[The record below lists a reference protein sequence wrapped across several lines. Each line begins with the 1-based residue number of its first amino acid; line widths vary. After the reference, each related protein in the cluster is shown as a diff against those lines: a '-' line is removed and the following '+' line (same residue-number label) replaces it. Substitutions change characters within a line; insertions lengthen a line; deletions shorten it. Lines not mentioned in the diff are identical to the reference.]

1 MVGRAWWMGAAAGW
15 GIVAGWWMPRGPLTI
30 TQALWSVGLSVLV
43 GALAGWSGRS
53 RWSMLVAPAIF
64 VVAVELLRLRVA
76 GPSVDAP
83 HASAF
88 GFVVLVAGRGV
99 HGLLSVLPMALAAA
113 YGAAYARRRHP
124 LGRASDQPVGQVGG
138 QPVGQA
144 GGRPVGQV
152 GGQAGGQPLGQAG
165 GRAGGRRGWR
175 YVRRAATGL
184 LTAFVLLVTVAVAV
198 PARTPAVAGEQG
210 IAELTRIDAGGHRLG
225 ALIRGADRTAPVLL
239 FVPGAPGGSELGA
252 ARQHLAALEQR
263 FVVVTLDRRGGGSSY
278 PALDPTATVTLDNA
292 VADVVA
298 VTEALRRRFHQDKIY
313 LLGHSGGSLLSVL
326 AVQRRPQL
334 YRAYIGAGQAVDL
347 VESDEIFY
355 ADILAWARATGRD
368 GLARTL
374 TAQGPPPY
382 RDVYAYE
389 PIMLYENEV
398 YDYDHTGNAEGAAD
412 PFGGLGAAELTL
424 LQKVHTMNAVLDTW
438 SALYPRMQDV
448 DLRRDVPQLEVP
460 VYFVQGAH
468 EMRGLAVVF
477 QPWYEAL
484 RAPVKE
490 LTVVPTG
497 GHRAFLEQPQRFAD
511 VMDRVLMQTGGAPG
525 R

>member
-1 MVGRAWWMGAAAGW
+1 MVRQVWWTGAAAGW

-30 TQALWSVGLSVLV
+30 NQALWSVGLSVAV
-43 GALAGWSGRS
+43 GALAGWLSGS
-53 RWSMLVAPAIF
+53 RWSMPAAPAIF
-64 VVAVELLRLRVA
+64 VVAVELVRLRVA

-88 GFVVLVAGRGV
+88 GFVVLVTGRGV

-113 YGAAYARRRHP
+113 YGAGYARR
-124 LGRASDQPVGQVGG
+124 
-138 QPVGQA
+138 
-144 GGRPVGQV
+144 
-152 GGQAGGQPLGQAG
+152 
-165 GRAGGRRGWR
+165 GRAGGSRSLR
-175 YVRRAATGL
+175 YVRRGVTGL
-184 LTAFVLLVTVAVAV
+184 LTALLLLVTVAVAV
-198 PARTPAVAGEQG
+198 PGRTPAVAGERG

-252 ARQHLAALEQR
+252 ARRHLAELERR

-278 PALDPTATVTLDNA
+278 PALDPTATVTLDSA

-313 LLGHSGGSLLSVL
+313 LLGHSGGSILGVL
-326 AVQRRPQL
+326 AVQRRPEL

-347 VESDEIFY
+347 AATDRICY
-355 ADILAWARATGRD
+355 TDILAWARATGRD

-382 RDVYAYE
+382 RDVYSYE
-389 PIMLYENEV
+389 PIMLYASEV

-412 PFGGLGAAELTL
+412 PFAGLGAAEFTL
-424 LQKVHTMNAVLDTW
+424 LQKAHTINAVLDTW

-448 DLRRDVPQLEVP
+448 DLREDVPRLEVP
-460 VYFVQGAH
+460 AYFVQGAH
-468 EMRGLAVVF
+468 EMRGLAALF
-477 QPWYEAL
+477 TPWYEAL
-484 RAPVKE
+484 RAPTKQ

-497 GHRAFLEQPQRFAD
+497 GHRAFLEQPRIFTE
-511 VMDRVLMQTGGAPG
+511 VMDRVLTQTGGTPG
-525 R
+525 T

>member
-1 MVGRAWWMGAAAGW
+1 MVRRVGWTGAVAGW

-30 TQALWSVGLSVLV
+30 NQALWSVGLSVAV
-43 GALAGWSGRS
+43 GAPAGWLSRS

-83 HASAF
+83 RASAF

-99 HGLLSVLPMALAAA
+99 HWLLSVLPMTLAAA
-113 YGAAYARRRHP
+113 YGAGYARR
-124 LGRASDQPVGQVGG
+124 GQV
-138 QPVGQA
+138 
-144 GGRPVGQV
+144 
-152 GGQAGGQPLGQAG
+152 
-165 GRAGGRRGWR
+165 AGGRRSLR
-175 YVRRAATGL
+175 YARRGATGL
-184 LTAFVLLVTVAVAV
+184 LTAFLLLVTVAVAV
-198 PARTPAVAGEQG
+198 PARTPAVAGERG
-210 IAELTRIDAGGHRLG
+210 IAELSRIDAGGHRLG

-252 ARQHLAALEQR
+252 ARRHLAQLERR

-278 PALDPTATVTLDNA
+278 PALDPTATVTLETA
-292 VADVVA
+292 VDDVVA

-313 LLGHSGGSLLSVL
+313 LLGHSGGSILGVL
-326 AVQRRPQL
+326 AVQRRPEL
-334 YRAYIGAGQAVDL
+334 YRAYVGTGQAVDL
-347 VESDEIFY
+347 TAGDRIFY

-368 GLARTL
+368 ALARTL

-398 YDYDHTGNAEGAAD
+398 YDYDHTGNAEGAGD
-412 PFGGLGAAELTL
+412 PFAGLGASESTL
-424 LQKVHTMNAVLDTW
+424 LQKVHTLNAVLDTW
-438 SALYPRMQDV
+438 SVLYPDMRDV
-448 DLRRDVPQLEVP
+448 DLRADVPRLEVP

-468 EMRGLAVVF
+468 EMRGLADLF
-477 QPWYEAL
+477 TPWYQAL
-484 RAPVKE
+484 RAPAKQ

-497 GHRAFLEQPQRFAD
+497 GHRAFLEQPDLFAG
-511 VMDRVLMQTGGAPG
+511 VMDRVLTQTGGAPG